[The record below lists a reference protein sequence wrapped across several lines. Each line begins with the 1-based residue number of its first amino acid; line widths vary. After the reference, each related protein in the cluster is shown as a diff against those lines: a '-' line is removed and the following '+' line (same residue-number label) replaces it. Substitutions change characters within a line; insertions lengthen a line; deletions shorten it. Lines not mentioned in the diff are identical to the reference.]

1 MIEEM
6 KKETASN
13 SDYDE
18 EEEIKINMSD
28 DHPDYKG
35 SLAKVYEE

>member
-6 KKETASN
+6 KKETASD
-13 SDYDE
+13 SDHDE
-18 EEEIKINMSD
+18 EEVKINMSD